1 MLVAQFDYGSEGW
14 VLFPCSRPSSAVSSY
29 RRILSS
35 SSCPPRLEQ
44 ILSAFLKSHLL
55 KTKCWPPL
63 FPQDSHDVPPKP
75 AGVSPGLYFLV
86 IPLPTSHVFVGPLMS
101 PSSLYLRL
109 FHCGPFLPLSPN
121 IYFLFFKLLFLHLS
135 QEKKSKKKIHSL
147 VYLQLYAFLPQKV
160 TTHHKE
166 PTNTSVFYHKK
177 YTYLLWLPVSMALML
192 SHEKHLFR
200 TLVYMG
206 C

>member
-1 MLVAQFDYGSEGW
+1 MPLSVSRHVSPRSTQSCAAWPTFWPLGKTCGGLCMATFLGLMLVAQFDSGSEGR

-29 RRILSS
+29 KRIPSS
-35 SSCPPRLEQ
+35 SSCPPRLER

-86 IPLPTSHVFVGPLMS
+86 TPLPTSHVFVGPLMS

-121 IYFLFFKLLFLHLS
+121 IYFLFFFFNYCFYISHR
-135 QEKKSKKKIHSL
+135 KKK
-147 VYLQLYAFLPQKV
+147 
-160 TTHHKE
+160 
-166 PTNTSVFYHKK
+166 KK
-177 YTYLLWLPVSMALML
+177 KKFTV
-192 SHEKHLFR
+192 
-200 TLVYMG
+200 
-206 C
+206 